1 MYILLI
7 TQEYS
12 LKPKVNEHGRKYGLV
27 EVRAMVIV
35 KMN

>member
-7 TQEYS
+7 T